1 MKIIWLCSWYPH
13 STDNLD
19 GDFVERHAK
28 SLATQ
33 QKVDVIHVV
42 QNVNLLKAETVRI
55 EFREDINLR
64 AKIYYVP
71 YPQTGIKKLDQVL
84 FNRRFYAQ
92 LKQALK
98 VYINENGKPDI
109 IHVHVPVKMGVGA
122 VWLKRKYNLPFVV
135 TEHSSAYF
143 EHIPENYF
151 SRNRYFKLSTKVSFE
166 NAEVVSSVSN
176 WLLNRLTQMFS
187 IRKTQ
192 LIRNAVDTSVFFP
205 IPVNNLTKILIHVSM
220 MYPLKNV
227 SGILKALVQVNSVNT
242 NWQMV
247 FVGPDAADNFKLAV
261 DMGLEKQ
268 IIWKGEL
275 RYTEVAKEM
284 QKADA
289 LVHFSTYEN
298 LPCVVNEALCC
309 GLPVISSDVGGIAEI
324 INNSNGI
331 LVENKNTN
339 QLAEAIIFFL
349 QNQNK
354 YNKEQISKAAAE
366 LFNYE
371 IIGKE
376 LIEMYYKV
384 LKQN

>member
-1 MKIIWLCSWYPH
+1 MKILWLCSWYPH
-13 STDNLD
+13 STDQLD

-42 QNVNLLKAETVRI
+42 QNVNLLKGETVRI
-55 EFREDINLR
+55 ELREDINLKAR
-64 AKIYYVP
+64 IYYVP
-71 YPQTGIKKLDQVL
+71 YPQSGIKKLDQLL
-84 FNRRFYAQ
+84 FNRRFLAQ
-92 LKQALK
+92 VKQALK
-98 VYINENGKPDI
+98 TYINENGKPDI

-122 VWLKRKYNLPFVV
+122 IWLKRKYNLPFVV

-205 IPVNNLTKILIHVSM
+205 IPVNNLTKKLIHVSM

-261 DMGLEKQ
+261 NMGLEKQ

-275 RYTEVAKEM
+275 RYAEVAKEM

-339 QLAEAIIFFL
+339 QLAEAITFFL

-376 LIEMYYKV
+376 LIEMYYMV

>member
-1 MKIIWLCSWYPH
+1 MKILWLCSWYPH

-55 EFREDINLR
+55 ELREDINLR
-64 AKIYYVP
+64 ARIYYVP
-71 YPQTGIKKLDQVL
+71 YPQSGIKKLDQVL

-122 VWLKRKYNLPFVV
+122 IWLKRKYKLPFVV

-151 SRNRYFKLSTKVSFE
+151 SRNRYFKLSTKISFE
-166 NAEVVSSVSN
+166 NAAVVSSVSN

-192 LIRNAVDTSVFFP
+192 SIRNAVDTSVLLP
-205 IPVNNLTKILIHVSM
+205 IPVNNVTTISIHASM
-220 MYPLKNV
+220 MHPLKNV
-227 SGILKALVQVNSVNT
+227 RGILKA
-242 NWQMV
+242 
-247 FVGPDAADNFKLAV
+247 
-261 DMGLEKQ
+261 
-268 IIWKGEL
+268 
-275 RYTEVAKEM
+275 
-284 QKADA
+284 
-289 LVHFSTYEN
+289 
-298 LPCVVNEALCC
+298 
-309 GLPVISSDVGGIAEI
+309 
-324 INNSNGI
+324 
-331 LVENKNTN
+331 
-339 QLAEAIIFFL
+339 
-349 QNQNK
+349 
-354 YNKEQISKAAAE
+354 
-366 LFNYE
+366 
-371 IIGKE
+371 
-376 LIEMYYKV
+376 
-384 LKQN
+384 